1 MLLPVLV
8 AGNLSAFW
16 RDTISY
22 QETRGAPFS
31 IWGLWGGLS
40 FPQHLVQGAAVA
52 LALIVAV
59 RPRTRTTIQV
69 AALGA
74 SVLIAL
80 QLGITYWFYLY
91 IPWFLPLVLLGIF
104 GIYGE
109 RRPAA
114 VSDAPARAPARST
127 PLAAAAR
134 PSG

>member
-1 MLLPVLV
+1 
-8 AGNLSAFW
+8 W

-91 IPWFLPLVLLGIF
+91 IVWFFPLVMVALLGR
-104 GIYGE
+104 YPEPAGE
-109 RRPAA
+109 RARQGGGGEPAEAPPEA
-114 VSDAPARAPARST
+114 V
-127 PLAAAAR
+127 
-134 PSG
+134 